1 MLAAAVRVY
10 VEQSTGC
17 QFDDAWI
24 TYRYDKKLG
33 RRKRLCLHQR
43 RRRRRLDSAP
53 PRVSLAVT
61 VTPKTA
67 EEAIALQ
74 RQALH
79 RQRSVMVLAGIGILA
94 CIAAIGYLV
103 IRYF

>member
-1 MLAAAVRVY
+1 
-10 VEQSTGC
+10 
-17 QFDDAWI
+17 
-24 TYRYDKKLG
+24 
-33 RRKRLCLHQR
+33 
-43 RRRRRLDSAP
+43 
-53 PRVSLAVT
+53 VSLAVT

-79 RQRSVMVLAGIGILA
+79 RQRSVTVLAGIGILA

>member
-1 MLAAAVRVY
+1 MPSAMSEKHLMELLETVREIRDHLSSQRVLLE
-10 VEQSTGC
+10 EQIARS
-17 QFDDAWI
+17 
-24 TYRYDKKLG
+24 
-33 RRKRLCLHQR
+33 RKT
-43 RRRRRLDSAP
+43 S
-53 PRVSLAVT
+53 
-61 VTPKTA
+61 

-79 RQRSVMVLAGIGILA
+79 RQRSVTVLAGIGILA

>member
-1 MLAAAVRVY
+1 LR
-10 VEQSTGC
+10 
-17 QFDDAWI
+17 
-24 TYRYDKKLG
+24 
-33 RRKRLCLHQR
+33 
-43 RRRRRLDSAP
+43 
-53 PRVSLAVT
+53 PRSWCP
-61 VTPKTA
+61 PKTA

-79 RQRSVMVLAGIGILA
+79 RQRSVTVLAGIGILA